1 MRVLLDKT
9 RCMGSGGCVLAAE
22 DVFAVGPEGIV
33 ELRVQPDEELRE
45 RVEAAVRG
53 CPGAVISIVEDVS

>member
-1 MRVLLDKT
+1 
-9 RCMGSGGCVLAAE
+9 MGSGGCVLAAE